1 MFREKLKNDLSG
13 ISPDEELLIKVTKAM
28 QEEVQKPRP
37 NIYRRAAYFGGMAA
51 AVCMIAVG
59 AVALGSGI
67 GTSNETMAADSAKH
81 LEMNEAS
88 KAAQGGTAE
97 FYFAEAEACE
107 EIPAGDTA
115 GAREDGYTE
124 TAEITTSPAAAVADT
139 HEEKDG
145 MIVTLPEFEKRGIY
159 GSYAENPSVFGPP
172 AAYEE
177 IINGR
182 YDEIDSFYRIRIT
195 GIIDNSEAAALK
207 GYNIDI
213 DEFAAFYNAVIEY
226 DYISQSEENEEIILR
241 IPGGEYGMNDG
252 CPPYS
257 EGDVIAVVLQ
267 KNSQNDDFRRRFS
280 YAFHYDIYE
289 IDGISYAAV
298 REQSVAEAEEG
309 LTDYFG
315 GEIVKYETTAANN
328 PAVYYG
334 LYETEGIAENLRRL
348 FAADR
353 ASLSNVLTIYK
364 GENIDLTEQ
373 DAQEMISTAEKYME
387 ENSFQLL
394 DLMLS
399 PDDIDEIGRNGLLF
413 RVEYEDGSYTAV
425 YIDGEDSYVCEKFS
439 TYFFGG
445 EDKEYILSFFE

>member
-28 QEEVQKPRP
+28 QEEAQKPRP
-37 NIYRRAAYFGGMAA
+37 NIYRRAMYFGGMAA

-59 AVALGSGI
+59 GIAMGSMGGI
-67 GTSNETMAADSAKH
+67 GMANETMAADSAEP
-81 LEMNEAS
+81 LRMNEAS
-88 KAAQGGTAE
+88 KAAQGDSAE
-97 FYFAEAEACE
+97 YYFAEADACE
-107 EIPAGDTA
+107 EITEDSLS
-115 GAREDGYTE
+115 GAPEDGYDLIDEVGESAADAAGGVTEE
-124 TAEITTSPAAAVADT
+124 TAEVTTSPAAAVIDMYEDT
-139 HEEKDG
+139 EA
-145 MIVTLPEFEKRGIY
+145 MIVTLPEFDKKGIY
-159 GSYAENPSVFGPP
+159 ESYSENSAAFGAP
-172 AAYEE
+172 AVYDE
-177 IINGR
+177 IINDR

-226 DYISQSEENEEIILR
+226 DYISQSEEKEEIILR

-267 KNSQNDDFRRRFS
+267 KNSQNDDFRRRFT

-315 GEIVKYETTAANN
+315 GEIVKYETTAPDN

-334 LYETEGIAENLRRL
+334 LYETEGIAENLRML
-348 FAADR
+348 WNGK
-353 ASLSNVLTIYK
+353 LS
-364 GENIDLTEQ
+364 E
-373 DAQEMISTAEKYME
+373 
-387 ENSFQLL
+387 
-394 DLMLS
+394 
-399 PDDIDEIGRNGLLF
+399 
-413 RVEYEDGSYTAV
+413 
-425 YIDGEDSYVCEKFS
+425 
-439 TYFFGG
+439 
-445 EDKEYILSFFE
+445 